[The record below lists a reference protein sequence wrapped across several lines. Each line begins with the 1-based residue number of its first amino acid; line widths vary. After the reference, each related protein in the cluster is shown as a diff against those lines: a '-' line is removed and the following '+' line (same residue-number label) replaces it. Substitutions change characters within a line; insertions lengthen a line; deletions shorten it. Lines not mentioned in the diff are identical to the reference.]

1 MKAYAWIAIC
11 LAPALCLSPTSA
23 QQKKPVRVYS
33 TLLNP
38 REHPDDA
45 RRHVRPPSWETFGH
59 RTLFT
64 ALRGFEV
71 KDGRLVRYKEELDKY
86 TREHELAEIIWPSYP
101 ILFANNLGDL
111 ADEIRDRKLFLF
123 DIWGYVPGS
132 GPGGYW
138 QQFEPP
144 PGVFQMLESKLGDR
158 WLGMDVGEQDGR
170 YIGGY
175 APQMY
180 PVSAG
185 RFDQYLN
192 FHRHFERFTTDL
204 GNRMA
209 TLVSLNFGHYFLKE
223 GIYTLIGAETAQ
235 ALPNGQV
242 YYSFIR
248 GAGKQYGV
256 PWFGNASVWNRWGHK
271 TYSDSGSDFGP
282 TKGTSVS
289 LLKRLLYSHILY
301 NSVLVGFESAWF
313 DGDGKLT
320 PIGRVQE
327 SANRWVK
334 QNGQPGVMMTPIA
347 VMADFFSGWSFP
359 RHLYSR
365 HVYRVWGNLPYEA
378 GDHLT
383 DGVLDMIYP
392 GYQDSS
398 YFHDETGFITPT
410 PYGDAADALLS
421 DAPGWLL
428 ARYPVVVVAG
438 ELLGDIE
445 TRDKLEEYV
454 RQGGHLVI
462 TAGNIAKWNGG
473 IGGVTAVSASSTIAP
488 KEAIQIAG
496 TRVVED
502 QAFEALGLH
511 LPAAHKV
518 LARSIATLAAEVPFG
533 KGRLTVL
540 DSPFGV
546 PKEAMIQPVRNEIDK
561 PLAKPYPLLKHVR
574 AILDAVFHEHVLF
587 EAGDG
592 LSVIVCRKGVGEYT
606 LGITNNS
613 WRERPFRI
621 VSRIGKI
628 ESVKELPLDRSE
640 WGAAGH
646 VPEGVDASALGSNT
660 DRTIA
665 GGDIRV
671 FSVRVRD
678 ENVEE
683 IPHAIP
689 PPGPRGRAVPLR
701 SDGSIQE
708 QILKRPS
715 FFQHFDTAVIDW
727 RYLHDRETEALNKEA
742 RWLKLQGLKVIVD
755 LTSGLNLYPD
765 LRIIDNIGSDY
776 AASMRAID
784 SVLSKMQI
792 LDSRDLILSLHR
804 VPENNFTR
812 DETWAAFEKTLRR
825 ICEQAQSARITVHL
839 RMEPGKPPSDL
850 KEAAAFVARVNVPN
864 LKIAP
869 STAMLLAAKTGPEA
883 LSTVPPEKIGM
894 WLLATPAR
902 DIGGSVWQYHGPVAG
917 KDSEALLRAL
927 LADAS
932 GIPLILDAVYPD
944 QDAEYLDARALDRLA
959 GN

>member
-1 MKAYAWIAIC
+1 MKAYAWIAVC
-11 LAPALCLSPTSA
+11 LASALFLSPASS
-23 QQKKPVRVYS
+23 QQRKPVRVYS

-38 REHPDDA
+38 REHPDDG

-86 TREHELAEIIWPSYP
+86 TREHELAEVIWPSYP

-185 RFDQYLN
+185 RFDQYPN
-192 FHRHFERFTTDL
+192 FHRHFERFTSDL

-271 TYSDSGSDFGP
+271 AYSDSGSDFGP

-289 LLKRLLYSHILY
+289 LLKRLLYSHVLY
-301 NSVLVGFESAWF
+301 NSLLVGFESAWF
-313 DGDGKLT
+313 DGGGKLT
-320 PIGRVQE
+320 PIGHVQE

-334 QNGQPGVMMTPIA
+334 QNGQPGVMMTPTA

-365 HVYRVWGNLPYEA
+365 HVYRVWGNLPYES

-383 DGVLDMIYP
+383 DGVLDMLYP

-398 YFHDETGFITPT
+398 YFHDERGFITQT

-438 ELLGDIE
+438 ELSGDIE

-473 IGGVTAVSASSTIAP
+473 IGGVTAAGPARSFAP
-488 KEAIQIAG
+488 KQALQVAG
-496 TRVVED
+496 SRVVED
-502 QAFEALGLH
+502 RAFEAIGLR
-511 LPAAHKV
+511 LQAVHKV
-518 LARSIATLAAEVPFG
+518 LVRSTGTLAAEVPLG
-533 KGRLTVL
+533 RGRLT
-540 DSPFGV
+540 
-546 PKEAMIQPVRNEIDK
+546 
-561 PLAKPYPLLKHVR
+561 
-574 AILDAVFHEHVLF
+574 
-587 EAGDG
+587 
-592 LSVIVCRKGVGEYT
+592 
-606 LGITNNS
+606 
-613 WRERPFRI
+613 
-621 VSRIGKI
+621 
-628 ESVKELPLDRSE
+628 
-640 WGAAGH
+640 
-646 VPEGVDASALGSNT
+646 ALGS
-660 DRTIA
+660 
-665 GGDIRV
+665 
-671 FSVRVRD
+671 
-678 ENVEE
+678 
-683 IPHAIP
+683 
-689 PPGPRGRAVPLR
+689 L
-701 SDGSIQE
+701 
-708 QILKRPS
+708 
-715 FFQHFDTAVIDW
+715 
-727 RYLHDRETEALNKEA
+727 
-742 RWLKLQGLKVIVD
+742 
-755 LTSGLNLYPD
+755 
-765 LRIIDNIGSDY
+765 
-776 AASMRAID
+776 
-784 SVLSKMQI
+784 
-792 LDSRDLILSLHR
+792 
-804 VPENNFTR
+804 
-812 DETWAAFEKTLRR
+812 
-825 ICEQAQSARITVHL
+825 
-839 RMEPGKPPSDL
+839 
-850 KEAAAFVARVNVPN
+850 
-864 LKIAP
+864 
-869 STAMLLAAKTGPEA
+869 
-883 LSTVPPEKIGM
+883 
-894 WLLATPAR
+894 
-902 DIGGSVWQYHGPVAG
+902 
-917 KDSEALLRAL
+917 
-927 LADAS
+927 
-932 GIPLILDAVYPD
+932 
-944 QDAEYLDARALDRLA
+944 
-959 GN
+959 